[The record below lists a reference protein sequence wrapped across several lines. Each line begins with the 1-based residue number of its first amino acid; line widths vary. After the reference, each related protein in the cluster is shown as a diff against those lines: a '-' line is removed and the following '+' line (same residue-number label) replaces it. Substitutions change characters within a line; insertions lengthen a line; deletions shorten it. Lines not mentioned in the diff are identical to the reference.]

1 MHRFYFKKMTEIL
14 TSRRVYEDRSMAD
27 YRLQVIAPEA
37 VREKIIEETNY
48 ARNVFGEEAFTGGE
62 DCLVLASFKAR
73 EEMEDTLLRW
83 LHRIIGQQEGFA
95 ILLNNYGSLPGAPL
109 YLRIQDPTPFHQ
121 LVESLR
127 VIDALMKG
135 NQCSSLQLYRT
146 PRLMLMRSMKEEREL
161 EMLLDFSARTFR
173 AEMEVEELQLVRQ
186 DSEGSIRLVSRLALM
201 PRGLK
206 RQETNNDND

>member
-1 MHRFYFKKMTEIL
+1 MTEIL

-37 VREKIIEETNY
+37 VREKIVEETNY
-48 ARNVFGEEAFTGGE
+48 ARNVFGEEAFAGGE

-83 LHRIIGQQEGFA
+83 LHRIIGQQEGFG

-186 DSEGSIRLVSRLALM
+186 DSDGSIRLVSRLALM

-206 RQETNNDND
+206 RKETNNDND